1 MIIDGIDTDER
12 VFIVAE
18 IGNNHEGNI
27 QTAREMVRS
36 AADCGVDAVKFQTF
50 RSEHYVSQ
58 SDADRFERLKRF
70 ELTSEQFEE
79 LAHLTKSLGLRF
91 LSTPFD
97 LQSAAFL
104 DGIVDAFKVAS
115 GDNDFY
121 PLIERIAATEK
132 PIIISLG
139 LAGSQQVRD
148 TYEFVHAE
156 WRRLGVAGHL
166 ALLHCVTSYPVPPEQ
181 ANLRAIPYLM
191 DHFDCTIGYSDHVI
205 GSEAA
210 VLSVALGARIIEKHF
225 TLDKHYSD
233 FRDHQLSADPD
244 DIRDL
249 VVRIRQT
256 EAMLGT
262 RDKVVQPAEQ
272 DVASA
277 VRRSIVAG
285 DDLPENHVLALADLT
300 WIRPSGGLAPGSEHL
315 LVGKRLKRAVRFGER
330 LSESDVT

>member
-1 MIIDGIDTDER
+1 MIIDGIDTDKR

-18 IGNNHEGNI
+18 IGNNHEGDVE
-27 QTAREMVRS
+27 TAREMVRS
-36 AADCGVDAVKFQTF
+36 AAACGVDAVKFQTF

-70 ELTSEQFEE
+70 ELTYEQFEE

-97 LQSAAFL
+97 LLSAAFL

-115 GDNDFY
+115 GDNNFY
-121 PLIERIAATEK
+121 PLIERIAATGK

-139 LAGSQQVRD
+139 LAGPEQVRD

-156 WRRLGVAGHL
+156 WRRRSIAGQL
-166 ALLHCVTSYPVPPEQ
+166 ALLHCVSSYPVPPDQ
-181 ANLRAIPYLM
+181 ANLQAIPYLS
-191 DHFDCTIGYSDHVI
+191 DNFACTTGYSDHTI
-205 GSEAA
+205 GNEAA

-233 FRDHQLSADPD
+233 FRDHQLSAEPD
-244 DIRDL
+244 DMRDL
-249 VVRIRQT
+249 VNRVREA

-262 RDKVVQPAEQ
+262 RDKLVQPVEQ
-272 DVASA
+272 TAA
-277 VRRSIVAG
+277 GALRRSIVAG
-285 DDLPENHVLALADLT
+285 GDLPENHVLALADLT
-300 WIRPSGGLAPGSEHL
+300 WTRPSGGLAPGSEHL
-315 LVGKRLKRAVRFGER
+315 LVGKRLKRAVHFGDP
-330 LSESDVT
+330 LSEADVA